1 MPTMESPQEAK
12 APKNRRWRSLLAA
25 GVLLAGGIL
34 AGTWFVGRSN
44 WRDLERD
51 LPRIG
56 TIDFYGLRTVT
67 EQQVRDK
74 LNIREGDAI
83 PVDIEDINVPMK
95 IQRWLSGSKPVEIR
109 RDVEDRLKQIPGV
122 ARAALE
128 MGLGAGSSK
137 ASLFVGIEEGDAP
150 RFDYRPLPRGSA
162 ALPNSMTAAYD
173 QHISAL
179 ETALAKGDK
188 SLDED
193 DSQGHALSSD
203 PVMRAQEEK
212 AIAFDASNLALVRTV
227 LKDSADATQRA
238 VAAWIMGY
246 APDKRAILGDLIDA
260 ARDPDDTVRNN
271 ATRAIGVIA
280 EFASDRPELG
290 IRIDPSP
297 FVDMLNSL
305 TWTDRNKATMVLS
318 GLTENRS
325 AEALRQLRERAL
337 PSLTEMARW
346 NDSHSRDGL
355 ELLGRIA
362 GLDEKDIQSAWDRGE
377 RERIIA
383 MATANTNY
391 AASESRPGH

>member
-1 MPTMESPQEAK
+1 
-12 APKNRRWRSLLAA
+12 
-25 GVLLAGGIL
+25 
-34 AGTWFVGRSN
+34 
-44 WRDLERD
+44 
-51 LPRIG
+51 
-56 TIDFYGLRTVT
+56 
-67 EQQVRDK
+67 
-74 LNIREGDAI
+74 
-83 PVDIEDINVPMK
+83 
-95 IQRWLSGSKPVEIR
+95 
-109 RDVEDRLKQIPGV
+109 
-122 ARAALE
+122 
-128 MGLGAGSSK
+128 
-137 ASLFVGIEEGDAP
+137 
-150 RFDYRPLPRGSA
+150 
-162 ALPNSMTAAYD
+162 
-173 QHISAL
+173 
-179 ETALAKGDK
+179 
-188 SLDED
+188 
-193 DSQGHALSSD
+193 
-203 PVMRAQEEK
+203 MRAQEEK